1 MSAKISIIKGRSGS
15 LLHTSFLSALLFFC
29 FIFPVASQE
38 TKPLERVVIGDFR
51 YILHTVQKK
60 ETLYSIAKQYDCT
73 QEEVLSNN
81 KNIEGVI
88 KKGMVLKIPDH
99 TWQKPKTVKIDENKI
114 FRHTV
119 ISGDNYYQL
128 KIKYGAEEDE
138 LLKLNPDLKDGLKA
152 GMVILV
158 PKKSPEEVSA
168 SDNPGNEAAAKSILP
183 PLKMKGNDKTLN
195 IGLYLPISAS
205 VADSLKPSARSLS
218 FLAFYQGA
226 LLAAD
231 QKTKSGLK
239 AKLYVYDTE
248 KMAST
253 IEGLVK
259 KPEFLSL
266 DLLIGPVYPENQRV
280 VSELSAKNRI
290 PMVSPLSPEDKYT
303 RTNPYYF
310 QINPVRKLRFEATA
324 EYIFK
329 EFRKERILFLETG
342 NGSSETKLIRE
353 QLLKKNSSQGGSK
366 ARIESYNIWSQGIE
380 GLESQLQAD
389 RPNIFVMAELNE
401 VNVSIAMNRMALLS
415 KKFPV
420 IMIGI
425 QEFTRMQSI
434 ELENLHN
441 INLRYLSN
449 SFIDYSNPAVTTFVE
464 NFRTEFGTE
473 PSLFAFQGYD
483 VLTYFLNSLQKSG
496 NLSRGLPPDA
506 GKGMLMEAYHFAKIT
521 DFGGYTNDCFTV
533 VEYSN
538 TFDVRSL
545 GVFPAN

>member
-1 MSAKISIIKGRSGS
+1 MSV
-15 LLHTSFLSALLFFC
+15 LLFFC
-29 FIFPVASQE
+29 FTFPATGQE
-38 TKPLERVVIGDFR
+38 TKQLETVVIGDSRF
-51 YILHTVQKK
+51 ILHTVQRK
-60 ETLYSIAKQYDCT
+60 ETLYSISRQYDCT

-88 KKGMVLKIPDH
+88 KKGMILKIPDH
-99 TWQKPKTVKIDENKI
+99 TWQKPRTVKIDENKI
-114 FRHTV
+114 IRHIV

-128 KIKYGAEEDE
+128 KIRYGAEEDE

-158 PKKSPEEVSA
+158 PKKSPEEISA
-168 SDNPGNEAAAKSILP
+168 VDNPGNEAASKNILP

-205 VADSLKPSARSLS
+205 VTDSLKPSARTLS

-231 QKTKSGLK
+231 QKIKSGLNT
-239 AKLYVYDTE
+239 KLYVYDTE
-248 KMAST
+248 KMASS
-253 IEGLVK
+253 IEVLIK
-259 KPEFLSL
+259 KPEFLSF
-266 DLLIGPVYPENQRV
+266 DLLIGPVYPENQKV
-280 VSELSAKNRI
+280 ISELSAKNRI

-310 QINPVRKLRFEATA
+310 QINPARKFRFEATA

-329 EFRKERILFLETG
+329 EFRKEKILFLETG
-342 NGSSETKLIRE
+342 NGSNETKLIRE
-353 QLLKKNSSQGGSK
+353 QLLKKSVSPVGSK
-366 ARIESYNIWSQGIE
+366 TRVESYNIWSQGVE
-380 GLESQLQAD
+380 GLESQLQVD
-389 RPNIFVMAELNE
+389 KPNIFVMAELNE
-401 VNVSIAMNRMALLS
+401 VNVSIAMNRLALVS
-415 KKFPV
+415 KKFP
-420 IMIGI
+420 IIIIGI

-441 INLRYLSN
+441 INLRYLSS
-449 SFIDYSNPAVTTFVE
+449 SFIDYSNPAVITFVE

-483 VLTYFLNSLQKSG
+483 IITYFLNSLQKSG
-496 NLSRGLPPDA
+496 NLSRGIPSDA
-506 GKGMLMEAYHFAKIT
+506 GKGMLMEAFHFAKTT
-521 DFGGYTNDCFTV
+521 DFGGYTNDSFTV

-545 GVFPAN
+545 GVFPTN